1 MKVGDLVR
9 DTDPRQWG
17 GEQRHL
23 GWAGVVIAPY
33 GVSCVVVYWN
43 DKYPAEVEDKDY
55 LEVISES
62 R

>member
-9 DTDPRQWG
+9 PTIRDTSLLAINWI
-17 GEQRHL
+17 
-23 GWAGVVIAPY
+23 GVVIDPS
-33 GVSCVVVYWN
+33 GFGGVVVYWN
-43 DKYPAEVEDKDY
+43 DKYPNEVENRDY

>member
-9 DTDPRQWG
+9 PITRDTSLDAINWI
-17 GEQRHL
+17 
-23 GWAGVVIAPY
+23 GVVIDPS
-33 GVSCVVVYWN
+33 GFGGVVVYWN
-43 DKYPAEVEDKDY
+43 DKYPNEVENGDC